1 MSYFE
6 VIATSSDAPVE
17 WGSST
22 DATFYTVEVE
32 GGVSSV
38 AEQQTAYLLDLRN
51 IILII
56 FLSFLVIK
64 FYQMLKNTIIN
75 FFEK

>member
-1 MSYFE
+1 MYYFD
-6 VIATSSDAPVE
+6 VVATSSDAPVE
-17 WGSST
+17 WSSST
-22 DATFYTVEVE
+22 DATYYTVEVE

-38 AEQQTAYLLDLRN
+38 AQQQTAYLLDLRN

-56 FLSFLVIK
+56 CLSFLVFKI
-64 FYQMLKNTIIN
+64 YQMLKNTIIN